1 MQGTGNRDDYYGKRG
16 MLVQGGDGDERLKEG
31 SEGSGSGDSE
41 GFGSIALEHTGALLW
56 LADDCGQ
63 LVYGNAAFCR
73 EFGID
78 GISGA
83 KKVQEVIP
91 GDMAAFFLEKHRRV
105 RQSGGTYRTGLTV
118 IFSFLFIRWGVYREA
133 QTGR

>member
-16 MLVQGGDGDERLKEG
+16 MLIQGGDGNERVKEG
-31 SEGSGSGDSE
+31 SD
-41 GFGSIALEHTGALLW
+41 GFERIALEHTGALLW

-105 RQSGGTYRTGLTV
+105 RQSGSTYRRVHQFTRPDGTYSY
-118 IFSFLFIRWGVYREA
+118 FH
-133 QTGR
+133 